1 MSKHLFG
8 SILTGYGIA
17 ANNRGETEG
26 NLTTL
31 QKVLW
36 HGETHSTVSAEA
48 IRWAIRYFWQ
58 MRAEV
63 GETALETNRR
73 WDDESEDNRWKDG
86 QWSGWANGS
95 GAKTYID
102 DDVLGFMLA
111 EAAKQEGN
119 EAEEDGEKQGAER
132 TKGRRSRQRSKGT
145 ITKRRGVLELTRAVS
160 LSPFVG
166 DQTFN
171 AKSGEKGTT
180 SLYSAEVHATRYQ
193 FGFAMTPQRLRDAKR
208 LAPTLEAIAALGEVA
223 GNHSRFLFDFSPES
237 IALRCTDDPAPRML
251 FSFDE
256 DAGEITIE
264 PLLRRL
270 HSQDIDAR
278 EMVVGGDVMASEDLK
293 RKLEGLGVTCFAGVK
308 AAVKAMKDRLEA

>member
-8 SILTGYGIA
+8 SILTSYGIA

-48 IRWAIRYFWQ
+48 IRWAIRYYWQ
-58 MRAEV
+58 TRAEGGDV
-63 GETALETNRR
+63 ALETNRF
-73 WDDESEDNRWKDG
+73 WDDASEDNRWKDSS
-86 QWSGWANGS
+86 WSGWRSGS
-95 GAKTYID
+95 NAKTYID

-111 EAAKQEGN
+111 EAARQEGN
-119 EAEEDGEKQGAER
+119 EDEEGAESGGVR
-132 TKGRRSRQRSKGT
+132 RSKRRSRGT
-145 ITKRRGVLELTRAVS
+145 ITKRRGVLEITRAIS

-171 AKSGEKGTT
+171 AKSGEKGST

-193 FGFAMTPQRLRDAKR
+193 FGFAMTPQRLHDPQR
-208 LAPTLEAIAALGEVA
+208 LAPTLEALAALGEVA

-237 IALRCTDDPAPRML
+237 IVLRYTDDPAPRML
-251 FSFDE
+251 YSFDE
-256 DAGEITIE
+256 DDGKITIE

-278 EMVVGGDVMASEDLK
+278 DVIVGGDVIASKEF
-293 RKLEGLGVTCFAGVK
+293 RKELEELGVTCFAGVK
-308 AAVKAMKDRLEA
+308 PAVKAMNDRLEA